1 MATTP
6 YPDAS
11 DRSIRGKT
19 ALITGAAS
27 GMGEA
32 AAHLFAMEGAHVLLA
47 DIDHDKVTA
56 IARSLADSGHGATPL
71 HLDVSDS
78 SAISRAFEDIRN
90 SHGALD
96 ILISNAGISVEC
108 RLDDPEYETKWTR
121 GISILLTAQQR
132 LVRAA
137 LPLLRKSEAA
147 RIVMIASTEALGATA
162 GHSAYAAAKAGV
174 VGFTRSLAVELG
186 PEQITV
192 NCICPGPIETGMT
205 AYISAADKERFAR
218 RRTALRRYGRPI
230 EVAQMMLNLALPAS
244 SYVTGAIIPVDG
256 GLTARNA

>member
-1 MATTP
+1 MSIAP
-6 YPDAS
+6 SEA
-11 DRSIRGKT
+11 RSVNGRV

-32 AAHLFAMEGAHVLLA
+32 AARLFAAEGARVFLGDIREDDVARIAQELVQEGLA
-47 DIDHDKVTA
+47 
-56 IARSLADSGHGATPL
+56 ATSVK
-71 HLDVSDS
+71 LDVASLQSIAD
-78 SAISRAFEDIRN
+78 AAGVIEAAY
-90 SHGALD
+90 GKLD

-108 RLDDPEYETKWTR
+108 ALEAPDYDNRWARGLDV
-121 GISILLTAQQR
+121 LLTSQQR

-137 LPLLRKSEAA
+137 LPLLRKSDAA
-147 RIVMIASTEALGATA
+147 RIVTIASTEALGATK

-205 AYISAADKERFAR
+205 AYIDQAAKDRFAR
-218 RRTALRRYGRPI
+218 RRTALRRYGAPL
-230 EVAQMMLNLALPAS
+230 EVAQMMLNLALPAA

-256 GLTARNA
+256 GLVARNA